1 MTASGLSGHRENADS
16 RRYVALLR
24 GINVGGYK
32 LIKMEALA
40 KVFTSAG
47 LRNVRT
53 YLQSGNVIFDSSET
67 DPRALA
73 KKIERKLVKSFGHEI
88 TVVILELA
96 ALATLAKRNPFKKFD
111 SEKNVMLCAVFFA
124 ADPPKL
130 KLPLKSI
137 PENLEVFAVRDGAA
151 FVICRRKKS
160 GWFGFPNNFVEKQ
173 FGVAATTRQWK
184 TVQKIIAFARAA

>member
-1 MTASGLSGHRENADS
+1 VKTQAS

-24 GINVGGYK
+24 GINVGGHK

-40 KVFTSAG
+40 RVFKSAG
-47 LRNVRT
+47 FRNVRT
-53 YLQSGNVIFDSSET
+53 YIQSGNVVFDSSET
-67 DPRALA
+67 DPLALA
-73 KKIERKLVKSFGHEI
+73 KKIERKLTKAFGHEI
-88 TVVILELA
+88 TVVVLDLTLLA
-96 ALATLAKRNPFKKFD
+96 AMAKRNPFKKFEG
-111 SEKNVMLCAVFFA
+111 EKDVMLCAVFFA

-130 KLPLKSI
+130 KLPLKST
-137 PENLEVFAVRDGAA
+137 PENLEVFAVRDATA

-184 TVQKIIAFARAA
+184 TVQKIVAFARAA

>member
-1 MTASGLSGHRENADS
+1 VKTEAY

-24 GINVGGYK
+24 GINVGGNK
-32 LIKMEALA
+32 LIKMEELRR
-40 KVFTSAG
+40 VIEGAG
-47 LRNVRT
+47 FANVRT
-53 YLQSGNVIFDSSET
+53 FIASGNVIFDSSET
-67 DPRALA
+67 EPRALA
-73 KKIERKLVKSFGHEI
+73 KKIERKLAKAFGHRI

-96 ALATLAKRNPFKKFD
+96 ALASMARRNPFKKFD
-111 SEKNVMLCAVFFA
+111 REKNVMLCAVFFA

-137 PENLEVFAVRDGAA
+137 PENLEVFAVRDATA
-151 FVICRRKKS
+151 FVVCRRKKN

-184 TVQKIIAFARAA
+184 TVQRIVEFARAA